1 MSAAQEARTIARLA
15 APIALAQLGL
25 VAMSLVD
32 TAILGRAGAVELA
45 GGAIGR
51 NIGFAAA
58 TIQIGIALAVEPLAS
73 QAIGA
78 GKHRRAWNAL
88 VATLRTLAMLW
99 VPTALVAFALT
110 LVLEPLGTE
119 HDVATKARLFL
130 LGQAPGLLFHGF
142 FLASKSYVQAHGRS
156 FPIVVA
162 SAVANV
168 VNLVVCNVL
177 VRGDDALAIVHL
189 PALGLPKLGALGAGM
204 AASIGGLVIVS
215 IVLGSARLLRER
227 ASSGDREGDVVTK
240 TEVLRMGL
248 PVALHMAA
256 EIGVFAGVS
265 VLTGAFGTSVVAA
278 HQIALGLASFTFM
291 GALGVSG
298 ATASRVGRAVGAGE
312 DARTPGLVGIALGML
327 VMSLGAFAFVCWPK
341 NLVGLFTKDAEV
353 ARVGVQLLA
362 LAAIFQLFDGVQ
374 AVASGALR
382 GMGDVRF
389 SFIAG
394 ACSYWLIGFPIA
406 IALGFGLHMGVVGL
420 WVGLTAGLVAAAVA
434 LAARFLAVSARRRRL
449 QESVERSTLVEPC
462 APSPSPS
469 S

>member
-32 TAILGRAGAVELA
+32 TSILGHAGAVELA
-45 GGAIGR
+45 GGSIGR

-78 GKHRRAWNAL
+78 GKHRRAWNSLA
-88 VATLRTLAMLW
+88 ATLRTLALMW
-99 VPTALVAFALT
+99 VPTVLFAFALT

-119 HDVATKARLFL
+119 HDVAIKARLFL
-130 LGQAPGLLFHGF
+130 LGQTPGLLFHGF

-189 PALGLPKLGALGAGM
+189 GPVGLPKLGALGAGM

-215 IVLGSARLLRER
+215 IVLWSAMALRER
-227 ASSGDREGDVVTK
+227 VENRDGTDVVTK
-240 TEVLRMGL
+240 REVLRMGM
-248 PVALHMAA
+248 PVALHMGA
-256 EIGVFAGVS
+256 EIGVFCTVS

-298 ATASRVGRAVGAGE
+298 ATASRVGRAVGARL

-327 VMSLGAFAFVCWPK
+327 VMSLGALAFVRFPSD
-341 NLVGLFTKDAEV
+341 LVGLFTKDPEV

-362 LAAIFQLFDGVQ
+362 LAAIFQLFDGAQ
-374 AVASGALR
+374 AVAAGALR

-406 IALGFGLHMGVVGL
+406 IALGFGFRMGVVGL
-420 WVGLTAGLVAAAVA
+420 WIGLTVGLVAAAIA
-434 LAARFLAVSARRRRL
+434 LTWRFLVVSGRL
-449 QESVERSTLVEPC
+449 RLREAAERSTLAEPC